1 MKNGIGIAEVVF
13 AVIAFAIFCIAG
25 LSLLNLMRN
34 SKPSDSSS
42 QGTTVIT
49 TEVTTSQTTVING
62 TWLEIFPKGE

>member
-34 SKPSDSSS
+34 SKPSDSS

>member
-1 MKNGIGIAEVVF
+1 MKDGIGIVEVIF
-13 AVIAFAIFCIAG
+13 AVIAFAILCWVGSSI
-25 LSLLNLMRN
+25 LNLMRN